1 MSLITEKYEE
11 ACRTKTDINEHLPT
25 LKKYADECNHIT
37 EFGTRKGVSTWSW
50 LMSSAKTIRC
60 FDNDMKVMQHLTHHI
75 KCAEQL
81 KKDFTFTCVN
91 TIAKGLEIEP
101 TDLLF
106 VDTLHT
112 YEQVITELKMHSN
125 KVRKYILFHD
135 TSSHPSNAKSVEYER
150 EVNKAVNEFL
160 DTNKNWILKE
170 RFTNNHGLTIIQRIQ

>member
-1 MSLITEKYEE
+1 MSLLVEKYEE
-11 ACRTKTDINEHLPT
+11 ACRTKSDINEHLPT

-37 EFGTRKGVSTWSW
+37 EFGTRTGKSTWAW

-60 FDNDMKVMQHLTHHI
+60 FDNDMGVTKYIKNHHI
-75 KCAEQL
+75 VAEQL
-81 KKDFTFTCVN
+81 KKDFTFTCVS

-135 TSSHPSNAKSVEYER
+135 TSSIPSSKKSFIVEKEI
-150 EVNKAVNEFL
+150 NKAIDEFL
-160 DTNKNWILKE
+160 ITNKDWILKE
-170 RFTNNHGLTIIQRIQ
+170 RFANNHGLTILERI

>member
-1 MSLITEKYEE
+1 MLQQTYDELCARPS
-11 ACRTKTDINEHLPT
+11 DINEHLPT

-37 EFGTRKGVSTWSW
+37 EFGTRTGVSTWAW
-50 LMSSAKTIRC
+50 LMSSAKIIRC
-60 FDNDMKVMQHLTHHI
+60 FDIDNGVMKYIKNHHI
-75 KCAEQL
+75 VAEEL
-81 KKDFTFTCVN
+81 NKDFTFTCVN

-135 TSSHPSNAKSVEYER
+135 TSSHPSSSKSVQYER

-170 RFTNNHGLTIIQRIQ
+170 RFLNNHGLTVLERI

>member
-1 MSLITEKYEE
+1 MSLLIEKYEE
-11 ACRTKTDINEHLPT
+11 ACRTKSDINEHLPT

-37 EFGTRKGVSTWSW
+37 EFGTRTGVSTWSW

-60 FDNDMKVMQHLTHHI
+60 FDIDKGVMKYIKNHHI
-75 KCAEQL
+75 VAEQL
-81 KKDFTFTCVN
+81 NKDFTFTCVS
-91 TIAKGLEIEP
+91 TIAEKLEIEP

-112 YEQVITELKMHSN
+112 YNQVITELKMHSN

-170 RFTNNHGLTIIQRIQ
+170 RFTNNHGLTVIQRI